1 MKNIVLIGMPGCGKT
16 TIGKLLSDQLNIK
29 YCGIDEYIEKSTGKT
44 IPEIFK
50 NGEERFR
57 RIEREAVK
65 EISKEENTVIA
76 TGGGVIKYIE
86 NIDNL
91 RKSGIIVYINR
102 PLENIIEDIDI
113 DNRPLIKDKKEKLYT
128 LYEERYLLYK
138 EYCDYEVMNT
148 GSLQE
153 VTQKIIGIIKNDN

>member
-16 TIGKLLSDQLNIK
+16 TIGKLLSDQLNMK

-91 RKSGIIVYINR
+91 RKNGIIVYINR
-102 PLENIIEDIDI
+102 PLENIMEDIDI

-153 VTQKIIGIIKNDN
+153 VTRKIIKIIKNDN